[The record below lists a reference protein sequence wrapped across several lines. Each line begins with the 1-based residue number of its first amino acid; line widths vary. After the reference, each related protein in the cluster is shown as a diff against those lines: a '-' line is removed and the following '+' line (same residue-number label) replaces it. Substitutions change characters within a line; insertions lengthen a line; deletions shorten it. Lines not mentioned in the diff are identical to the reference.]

1 MKKVFTLALVMAMAI
16 TSFAQVKGL
25 SRKTNKLEPA
35 QAYVTRGFE
44 NLESNYVASQKSIM
58 TDPEETELGY
68 TTYDWQ
74 TNAAARNFVAVW
86 PDGYAV
92 MCYTQSTAT
101 TSNPADRG
109 TGLAIWDPAV
119 GEWEYTTQRV
129 ENLKTGFGSIARY
142 KENGLVIAAHTST
155 DMKLF
160 FCEDFR
166 TGSRDFTSTV
176 VDIADEYVTAWP
188 VVQCSGENLD
198 IVHVLATVDE
208 DYATIIPPVSNAL
221 LYYRYENGTFTAAH
235 ELIEPLDET
244 HMGAA
249 GSNIA
254 YFLLYDPERP
264 NRVGFVVNDGWSDG
278 RAVISEDNGATW
290 TDTRTFYQHP
300 GYLVTQDSMFCYPR
314 WTTAAFDGDDNL
326 HIAYEWNATKG
337 EPGSGNYY
345 PNLGGVAYWSEILP
359 KSESCLGGI
368 GEVGQP
374 FIIDSGYIYQDL
386 YASEWYWSNAL
397 HDPLP
402 EYIGELE
409 PVDAEGN
416 VVSRD
421 NPEGLWYGT
430 RDHGKYNCGVAVSPT
445 MHYDV
450 ATDRIFVFWSQIC
463 GDEETYGYDEETSEH
478 YLKLFGNASL
488 DGGQTWLGTKAI
500 LTSFEA
506 SYFEEVYDQVIP
518 YIYSDSEGEYLW
530 LLSQIDGTTN
540 TFIQDGDKDSDP
552 TDNHYSAIK
561 VYVSHFLGEEENV
574 LEAAH
579 MMNVYPN
586 PAQGAFRVALN
597 NTSDVNIYNTVG
609 QLVKTYN
616 NVSEVNVEL
625 EAGVYFVN
633 ANNQTVKVIVK

>member
-16 TSFAQVKGL
+16 TSFAQVKGQ
-25 SRKTNKLEPA
+25 SRKANKLEPA
-35 QAYVTRGFE
+35 QAYVSKGFE
-44 NLESNYVASQKSIM
+44 NLETNYVASQKSIM
-58 TDPEETELGY
+58 TDPEEIELGY

-92 MCYTQSTAT
+92 MCYTQAAGTST
-101 TSNPADRG
+101 NPSDRG

-119 GEWEYTTQRV
+119 GEWEYTEQRV

-142 KENGLVIAAHTST
+142 KENGLVICAHTST

-160 FCEDFR
+160 FCENFR
-166 TGSRDFTSTV
+166 NGSRDFSQS
-176 VDIADEYVTAWP
+176 VDIADDYVTAWP

-198 IVHVLATVDE
+198 IVHILATVDE
-208 DYATIIPPVSNAL
+208 DYATIIPPVSSAV

-235 ELIEPLDET
+235 ELLEELDEN
-244 HMGAA
+244 HIAAA
-249 GSNIA
+249 GSNVT
-254 YFLLYDPERP
+254 YFLLYNPEKP
-264 NRVGFVVNDGWSDG
+264 NRVGYVINDGWSDG
-278 RAVISEDNGATW
+278 KAVISEDNGATW
-290 TDTRTFYQHP
+290 TDVRTFYQHP
-300 GYLVTQDSMFCYPR
+300 GTLITQDSMFCYPR

-326 HIAYEWNATKG
+326 HLAYEYNATKG
-337 EPGSGNYY
+337 DPGSGSYY
-345 PNLGGVAYWSEILP
+345 PSLGGIGYWSEVLP
-359 KSESCLGGI
+359 KSELCVGGI

-374 FIIDSGYIYQDL
+374 FIMDSTYLYEDI
-386 YASEWYWSNAL
+386 YASAWYWSDAL
-397 HDPLP
+397 HEPVP
-402 EYIGELE
+402 EYIGQLE
-409 PVDAEGN
+409 QVDAEGN
-416 VVSRD
+416 VVPRD
-421 NPEGLWYGT
+421 DPDGLWPT
-430 RDHGKYNCGVAVSPT
+430 NKEHGSYNCGIAISPT

-450 ATDRIFVFWSQIC
+450 ATNRVFVFYSHIC
-463 GDEETYGYDEETSEH
+463 GDEETYGYDEETAQH
-478 YLKLFGNASL
+478 YLKLFGNVSL
-488 DGGQTWLGTKAI
+488 DGGLTWEGTKAI

-518 YIYSDSEGEYLW
+518 YIYTDDEGEYLW
-530 LLSQIDGTTN
+530 LCSMIDNTTGTFT
-540 TFIQDGDKDSDP
+540 QGDDP
-552 TDNHYSAIK
+552 EPSDNHYSAIK
-561 VYVSHFLGEEENV
+561 VYVSYFLDEEENV
-574 LEAAH
+574 LEAAP

-616 NVSEVNVEL
+616 NVSEINVEL

>member
-16 TSFAQVKGL
+16 TSFAQVKGQ
-25 SRKTNKLEPA
+25 SRKANKLEPA
-35 QAYVTRGFE
+35 QTYVSKGFE
-44 NLESNYVASQKSIM
+44 NLETNYVASQKSIM
-58 TDPEETELGY
+58 TDPEEIELGY

-92 MCYTQSTAT
+92 MCYTQSAGTNT
-101 TSNPADRG
+101 NPSDRG

-119 GEWEYTTQRV
+119 GEWEYTEQRV

-142 KENGLVIAAHTST
+142 KENGLVICAHTST

-166 TGSRDFTSTV
+166 NGSRDFSQS
-176 VDIADEYVTAWP
+176 VDIADDYVTAWP

-208 DYATIIPPVSNAL
+208 DYATIIPPVSSAV

-235 ELIEPLDET
+235 ELLEELDEN
-244 HMGAA
+244 HIAAA
-249 GSNIA
+249 GSNVT
-254 YFLLYDPERP
+254 YFLLYNPEKP
-264 NRVGFVVNDGWSDG
+264 NRVGYVINDGWSDG
-278 RAVISEDNGATW
+278 KAVISEDNGATW
-290 TDTRTFYQHP
+290 TDVRTFYQHP
-300 GYLVTQDSMFCYPR
+300 GTLITQDSMFCYPR

-326 HIAYEWNATKG
+326 HLAYEYNATKG
-337 EPGSGNYY
+337 DPGSGSYY
-345 PNLGGVAYWSEILP
+345 PSLGGIGYWSEVLP
-359 KSESCLGGI
+359 KSELCVGGI

-374 FIIDSGYIYQDL
+374 FIMDSTYLYEDI
-386 YASEWYWSNAL
+386 YASAWYWSDAL
-397 HDPLP
+397 HEPVP
-402 EYIGELE
+402 EYIGQLE
-409 PVDAEGN
+409 QVDAEGN
-416 VVSRD
+416 VVPRD
-421 NPEGLWYGT
+421 DPDGLWPT
-430 RDHGKYNCGVAVSPT
+430 SKEHGSYNCGIAISPT

-450 ATDRIFVFWSQIC
+450 ATNRVFVFYSHIC
-463 GDEETYGYDEETSEH
+463 GDEETYGYDEETAQH
-478 YLKLFGNASL
+478 YLKLFGNVSL
-488 DGGQTWLGTKAI
+488 DGGLTWEGTKAI

-518 YIYSDSEGEYLW
+518 YIYTDDEGEYLW
-530 LLSQIDGTTN
+530 LCSMIDNTTGTFVQN
-540 TFIQDGDKDSDP
+540 DDP
-552 TDNHYSAIK
+552 EPSDNHYSAIK
-561 VYVSHFLGEEENV
+561 VYVSYFLDEEENV
-574 LEAAH
+574 LEAAP

-616 NVSEVNVEL
+616 NVSEINVEL

>member
-25 SRKTNKLEPA
+25 SRKAEKLEPA
-35 QAYVTRGFE
+35 QTYVSRGFD
-44 NLESNYVASQKSIM
+44 NLENNYVASQRSIM
-58 TDPEETELGY
+58 TDPEETELSY

-74 TNAAARNFVAVW
+74 TNSAAKNWVAVW

-92 MCYTQSTAT
+92 MCYMQSTAINF
-101 TSNPADRG
+101 SDRG
-109 TGLAIWDPAV
+109 TGLAVWDPEV
-119 GEWEYTTQRV
+119 GEWDFTTGRI
-129 ENLKTGFGSIARY
+129 EDITTLPSGETTTGYGSIARY
-142 KENGLVIAAHTST
+142 KENGLVLAVHSANYCHIFT
-155 DMKLF
+155 
-160 FCEDFR
+160 CEDFR
-166 TGSRDFTSTV
+166 SGNRDFEHV
-176 VDIADEYVTAWP
+176 LIPNDLGPCWP
-188 VVQCSGENLD
+188 SVQCSGENLD
-198 IVHVLATVDE
+198 IIHVFATE
-208 DYATIIPPVSNAL
+208 YGGTTPYKESIR
-221 LYYRYENGTFTAAH
+221 YYRYENGEFTASG
-235 ELIEPLDET
+235 ELIEPLDDD
-244 HMGAA
+244 HMGAGGA
-249 GSNIA
+249 EIT
-254 YFLLYDPERP
+254 YFMRWDPERP
-264 NRVGFVVNDGWSDG
+264 NRVAFVVQDGWTDG

-314 WTTAAFDGDDNL
+314 WTSAAFDGDDNL

-337 EPGSGNYY
+337 DPGSGSYY

-359 KSESCLGGI
+359 KSELCLGGI

-386 YASEWYWSNAL
+386 YASEWYWTNAL

-421 NPEGLWYGT
+421 DPEGLWYT
-430 RDHGKYNCGVAVSPT
+430 VRDHGSYNCGIAVSPT

-463 GDEETYGYDEETSEH
+463 GDEETYGFDEETSLH
-478 YLKLFGNASL
+478 YMKLFGNVSL
-488 DGGQTWLGTKAI
+488 DGGQTWSGTKAI

-506 SYFEEVYDQVIP
+506 SYYEEVYDQVIP

-530 LLSQIDGTTN
+530 LLSQIDDAAGT
-540 TFIQDGDKDSDP
+540 FVQDGVGNPES
-552 TDNHYSAIK
+552 NHYSAIK

-574 LEAAH
+574 LEAAP

>member
-1 MKKVFTLALVMAMAI
+1 MKKVFTLVLVMAIAI

-25 SRKTNKLEPA
+25 SRKANKLEPA
-35 QAYVTRGFE
+35 QAYVSKGFE
-44 NLESNYVASQKSIM
+44 NLETNYVASPRNLM
-58 TDPEETELGY
+58 TDPEETELSY

-92 MCYTQSTAT
+92 MCYTIASGT
-101 TSNPADRG
+101 TTNPSDRG

-119 GEWEYTTQRV
+119 GEWEFTTQRV
-129 ENLKTGFGSIARY
+129 EDIKTGYGSIARY
-142 KENGLVIAAHTST
+142 KENGLVIAAHTSI

-166 TGSRDFTSTV
+166 NGSRDFNSV
-176 VDIADEYVTAWP
+176 KVDIADEYVTAWP

-208 DYATIIPPVSNAL
+208 DYATIIPPVSSAI
-221 LYYRYENGTFTAAH
+221 LYYRYENGEFTAAH
-235 ELIEPLDET
+235 ELLEELDEN
-244 HMGAA
+244 HIDAA
-249 GSNIA
+249 GSNIT
-254 YFLLYDPERP
+254 YFLLYNPDKP
-264 NRVGFVVNDGWSDG
+264 NRVGFVINDGWSDG
-278 RAVISEDNGATW
+278 KAVISEDNGTTW
-290 TDTRTFYQHP
+290 TDVRTFYQHP
-300 GYLVTQDSMFCYPR
+300 GTHITQDSMFCYPR

-337 EPGSGNYY
+337 APGSGSYY
-345 PNLGGVAYWSEILP
+345 PNLGGVAYWSEVLP
-359 KSESCLGGI
+359 KNELCVGGI

-374 FIIDSGYIYQDL
+374 FVMDSTYIYEDI
-386 YASEWYWSNAL
+386 YASAWYWSDAL
-397 HDPLP
+397 HAPVP
-402 EYIGELE
+402 ENIGQIE
-409 PVDAEGN
+409 PVDENGN

-421 NPEGLWYGT
+421 DPEGLWYT
-430 RDHGKYNCGVAVSPT
+430 VRDHGSYNCGVAISPT

-450 ATDRIFVFWSQIC
+450 ATDRVFVFYSQIC
-463 GDEETYGYDEETSEH
+463 GDEETYGFDEEHSEH
-478 YLKLFGNASL
+478 YMKLFGNVSL
-488 DGGQTWLGTKAI
+488 DGGLTWLGTKAI

-506 SYFEEVYDQVIP
+506 MYYEEVYDQVIP
-518 YIYSDSEGEYLW
+518 YIYTDSEGEYLW
-530 LLSQIDGTTN
+530 LLSMIDAATG
-540 TFIQDGDKDSDP
+540 TFIQEDDTDP

-574 LEAAH
+574 LEAAP
-579 MMNVYPN
+579 MMSVYPN
-586 PAQGAFRVALN
+586 PAQGSFKVDLN

-616 NVSEVNVEL
+616 NVSEISVEL